1 MIEQVIVLAIL
12 LQIWYTI
19 LGYSVGQKQTT
30 SWGLDCQ
37 ENLLFSGS
45 VLLPDLDGYHYLLA
59 YLCVSFSKHHRN
71 HLKNVPSRRIYAF
84 GGNLKFR
91 KGISSLSSHSLL
103 ASWRLF
109 SNPFFL
115 VKSCT
120 IKSSNFVAIAITG
133 TEERRNRSAVNS
145 FKNKKCRLTISCYSL
160 LEESLVWIQQ
170 RPYIIWLKAVPTST
184 SKHRLMRERE
194 NRSTKWHGADRLL
207 R

>member
-1 MIEQVIVLAIL
+1 MIEQAIVLTIL

-19 LGYSVGQKQTT
+19 LGYSVAQKQTT

-37 ENLLFSGS
+37 ENLLFSAS
-45 VLLPDLDGYHYLLA
+45 VFLPDLDDCCYLLA
-59 YLCVSFSKHHRN
+59 YLYVSFSKHHRN
-71 HLKNVPSRRIYAF
+71 HLKNVPSRRMYAL

-109 SNPFFL
+109 SHPFFL

-184 SKHRLMRERE
+184 SKHQSMRERE
-194 NRSTKWHGADRLL
+194 SRLTKWHGVDRLL